1 MEENNNFNKRDFVI
15 INGQKLYDN
24 DLDFSDIPMEQ
35 EDINNEESSTGSK
48 GKGSYFIDFEQDL
61 NRNSTIWLFSFKPFG
76 LKSNKLNL
84 FIDLFKIKKIK
95 DLIYLLSE
103 MQKYKNSYFDDL
115 LLLLNQVV
123 KKFLKQSL
131 KDLLLKDQKTPIVW
145 LINNID
151 FNHQDNI
158 DINDINDIND
168 IKEKNEINKEN
179 INQNKNTELFT
190 QRDYKEIENDEEIY
204 FLNKI
209 KLK

>member
-35 EDINNEESSTGSK
+35 EDIDNEESSTGSK

-61 NRNSTIWLFSFKPFG
+61 NKNSTIWFFSFKPFG

-84 FIDLFKIKKIK
+84 FIDLLKIKKIK

-103 MQKYKNSYFDDL
+103 MQKYKNSHFDDL
-115 LLLLNQVV
+115 LLLLNQVI

-131 KDLLLKDQKTPIVW
+131 KDLLLKDQKTPIIW
-145 LINNID
+145 LINNIN
-151 FNHQDNI
+151 FNQDNI
-158 DINDINDIND
+158 DNNNIINNTKEDINKD
-168 IKEKNEINKEN
+168 N
-179 INQNKNTELFT
+179 INQNKNSELFT
-190 QRDYKEIENDEEIY
+190 QRNYEEIENDEEIY
-204 FLNKI
+204 FFNKM

>member
-1 MEENNNFNKRDFVI
+1 
-15 INGQKLYDN
+15 
-24 DLDFSDIPMEQ
+24 
-35 EDINNEESSTGSK
+35 
-48 GKGSYFIDFEQDL
+48 
-61 NRNSTIWLFSFKPFG
+61 
-76 LKSNKLNL
+76 
-84 FIDLFKIKKIK
+84 
-95 DLIYLLSE
+95 

-115 LLLLNQVV
+115 LLLLNQVI

-151 FNHQDNI
+151 FNHQDDI
-158 DINDINDIND
+158 DVND

-179 INQNKNTELFT
+179 INQNEDIELFT

>member
-35 EDINNEESSTGSK
+35 EDIDNEESSTGSK
-48 GKGSYFIDFEQDL
+48 GKSSYFIDFEQDL

-84 FIDLFKIKKIK
+84 FIDLLKIKKIK

-115 LLLLNQVV
+115 LSLLNQVV

-151 FNHQDNI
+151 FNNIDFKHQDDI
-158 DINDINDIND
+158 DVND

-179 INQNKNTELFT
+179 INQNEDIELFT
-190 QRDYKEIENDEEIY
+190 QRNYKEIENDEEIY

>member
-35 EDINNEESSTGSK
+35 EDIDNEESSTGSK

-61 NRNSTIWLFSFKPFG
+61 NKNSTIWFFSFKPFG

-84 FIDLFKIKKIK
+84 FIDLLKIKKIK

-103 MQKYKNSYFDDL
+103 MQKYKNSHFDDL
-115 LLLLNQVV
+115 LLLLNQVI

-151 FNHQDNI
+151 FNLQDDI
-158 DINDINDIND
+158 DVND

-179 INQNKNTELFT
+179 INQNEDIELFT